1 MDVATLVSKETN
13 GLSYPTPSSASTAV
27 RPTLSLPAQI
37 MSEPTPTTTMVNG
50 RIYRYVKDAL
60 ASDEWAPDE
69 ATVWILFSS
78 LSGLACVDS
87 ETRSVG
93 AIGAA
98 RSQML
103 GPKTSDA
110 SKQSWLIR
118 GLVQDRRPIT
128 PPPCIR
134 LVVKDANTNKELDI
148 KSVLSHSLVNP
159 WLDWANARQCNAGTR
174 LKFHGVQ

>member
-1 MDVATLVSKETN
+1 M
-13 GLSYPTPSSASTAV
+13 
-27 RPTLSLPAQI
+27 
-37 MSEPTPTTTMVNG
+37 
-50 RIYRYVKDAL
+50 
-60 ASDEWAPDE
+60 
-69 ATVWILFSS
+69 
-78 LSGLACVDS
+78 DS

-110 SKQSWLIR
+110 LKQSWLIR

-134 LVVKDANTNKELDI
+134 LMVKDASTNKELDI
-148 KSVLSHSLVNP
+148 KSVQSQSLVSP
-159 WLDWANARQCNAGTR
+159 WLDLANARHFNARTR